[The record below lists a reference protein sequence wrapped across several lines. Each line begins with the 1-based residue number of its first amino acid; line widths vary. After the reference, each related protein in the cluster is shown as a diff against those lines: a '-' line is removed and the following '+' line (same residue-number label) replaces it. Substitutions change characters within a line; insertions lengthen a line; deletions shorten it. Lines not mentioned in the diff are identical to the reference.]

1 MLSLPMRRRQRL
13 ANTEDTFI
21 KRSQEHPFNEGTTS
35 KPSMNK
41 HPPILSVM
49 RTVVLQIAFGAF
61 MAFLGWSSRDWFT
74 VQARKS
80 IFEDPPW
87 WLEDTVDDF
96 FSRVYVPDLSAVRK
110 LNVSAY
116 FTGMCGRYRFN
127 ESAMPSASVIV
138 TTQNEQEG
146 MLTLTVQSIIA
157 RTPPSLLKDI
167 IIIDDNGQG
176 QHRALINETEF
187 EQIKLVSPKIRI
199 LTNNEREGVARC
211 RMSGSRVATGDVL
224 VFVDSHVEMLSATWL
239 QHLLL
244 PIIEQ
249 PNTVAAQT
257 LDIINDIDW
266 TYGPGSGDLLYGVIS
281 DKFWFS
287 YQRSRFG
294 GSDGKGIEVEK
305 PSRRLPYETP
315 FAAGSLFAVRRD
327 VFWQMGGYDEGMYV
341 WGGENTD
348 FAIKMWCCGGRVV
361 MVPCSR
367 VGHMYRIHLKETG
380 RWPPDLPQ
388 ELTDRLGLGN
398 SGRFVVEGNAADNFT
413 KITVRNNIRVMERWA
428 KHSDAR
434 TGYYKKLFGSEILPL
449 EWKQFADE
457 METDEYART
466 QKKVIQ
472 ANGCKDFNWFDKH
485 VMVKLAGVHHPWHP
499 NTPGKTW
506 I

>member
-294 GSDGKGIEVEK
+294 GSDGKGIEV
-305 PSRRLPYETP
+305 SY
-315 FAAGSLFAVRRD
+315 
-327 VFWQMGGYDEGMYV
+327 
-341 WGGENTD
+341 N
-348 FAIKMWCCGGRVV
+348 
-361 MVPCSR
+361 
-367 VGHMYRIHLKETG
+367 
-380 RWPPDLPQ
+380 
-388 ELTDRLGLGN
+388 
-398 SGRFVVEGNAADNFT
+398 FV
-413 KITVRNNIRVMERWA
+413 
-428 KHSDAR
+428 
-434 TGYYKKLFGSEILPL
+434 
-449 EWKQFADE
+449 
-457 METDEYART
+457 
-466 QKKVIQ
+466 
-472 ANGCKDFNWFDKH
+472 
-485 VMVKLAGVHHPWHP
+485 
-499 NTPGKTW
+499 
-506 I
+506 